1 MSVLGGLGEETG
13 VGVYVRRCLGRIDGD
28 GAAASDGRSGRVYRE
43 GGGGALRHEG
53 GVWYG
58 GAWCVGDIQTYTWVG
73 ETRCLPCVK

>member
-43 GGGGALRHEG
+43 GGGGGL
-53 GVWYG
+53 
-58 GAWCVGDIQTYTWVG
+58 
-73 ETRCLPCVK
+73 